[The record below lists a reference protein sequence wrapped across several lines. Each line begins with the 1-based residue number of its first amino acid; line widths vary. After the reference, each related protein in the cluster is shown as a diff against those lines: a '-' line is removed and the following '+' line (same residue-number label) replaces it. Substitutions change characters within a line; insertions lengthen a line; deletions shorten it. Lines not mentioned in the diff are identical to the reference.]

1 MTEEYWVYYYVTT
14 KDGIKRDPSDW
25 KITKK
30 NIGTVHTLTPW
41 LQKAKDLNIELFYFT
56 DEETAEMALKQHKKK
71 SDPQPLEDSL
81 DLLTQWKKEIA
92 QNNTPVTSSTINN
105 INYNKEPNLITEIKL
120 DTSGETNNTDN
131 RPTSDTIPNNT
142 THNNHGGKRPGA
154 GFKKGMK
161 RGPQSQQ
168 HKDKIAQAMTGN
180 QYATKH

>member
-105 INYNKEPNLITEIKL
+105 INYNKESNLVTEIKL
-120 DTSGETNNTDN
+120 DTSGETNNRRSNPVSDVST
-131 RPTSDTIPNNT
+131 PTLS
-142 THNNHGGKRPGA
+142 HGGKRPGA
-154 GFKKGMK
+154 GRPKGPKSQKEKYKISQSMK
-161 RGPQSQQ
+161 
-168 HKDKIAQAMTGN
+168 GN
-180 QYATKH
+180 QNAKKH

>member
-92 QNNTPVTSSTINN
+92 QNNTPVTSSTLNN
-105 INYNKEPNLITEIKL
+105 INYNKESSLITEIKL
-120 DTSGETNNTDN
+120 DTSGETNNKRSN
-131 RPTSDTIPNNT
+131 PVSDVSTPILS
-142 THNNHGGKRPGA
+142 HGGKRPGA
-154 GFKKGMK
+154 GRPKGPKSQKEKYKISQSMK
-161 RGPQSQQ
+161 
-168 HKDKIAQAMTGN
+168 GN
-180 QYATKH
+180 QNAKKH